1 MKKLSEIS
9 KRTDGQP
16 MFKLLEKVKN
26 LEQQGKN
33 IIHFEIGDPDFD
45 TPENISNAAIDAI
58 KQGDT
63 HYASSFGLTEFRQ
76 KICETTK
83 KS

>member
-16 MFKLLEKVKN
+16 MFKILEKVKN

-45 TPENISNAAIDAI
+45 TPENIVNAACDAM
-58 KQGDT
+58 KGGET
-63 HYASSFGLTEFRQ
+63 HYAPSTGN
-76 KICETTK
+76 
-83 KS
+83 

>member
-45 TPENISNAAIDAI
+45 SP
-58 KQGDT
+58 
-63 HYASSFGLTEFRQ
+63 
-76 KICETTK
+76 
-83 KS
+83 